1 MGRLS
6 SEDVKPALWAESV
19 MALVERMC
27 LQNASNKVVPQVN
40 ACPCIFYI
48 QGWVFFFTHQTS
60 SHKLILIVKSK
71 DRKVKKMKKRT
82 LTVLLVMVLTVA
94 AVFTGCGNKSNSGEG
109 DQAKTDLPTIGIVQ
123 IVEHPSLDTIRENI
137 IAQLEEEGF
146 VDGKTVTI
154 DYKNAQGD
162 TNNLK
167 TICQSFTANNVDLI
181 IAIATPSAQAAL
193 GETTDIPIVF
203 SAVTDPMAA
212 ELVDSLENPGGNI
225 TGTSDAVSATKILDL
240 ALQITPDIKTIGAI
254 YSTGEVNSV
263 SVIKELK
270 DYAKTKGIKVVEATI
285 MNTSEIQQAAQSLV
299 GKVDAVFSPIDNNV
313 ASSMPTIVDV
323 LNKAELPYYVAADS
337 MVADGGL
344 ATDGVN
350 YVELGK
356 ATGTMAADVLNGA
369 DTATMPV
376 QIMSDTQIYI
386 NEKTAEQIGIKIPAE
401 ILEKATDLSE

>member
-1 MGRLS
+1 
-6 SEDVKPALWAESV
+6 
-19 MALVERMC
+19 
-27 LQNASNKVVPQVN
+27 
-40 ACPCIFYI
+40 
-48 QGWVFFFTHQTS
+48 
-60 SHKLILIVKSK
+60 
-71 DRKVKKMKKRT
+71 MKKRA
-82 LTVLLVMVLTVA
+82 LTVLLVIVLTVA

-109 DQAKTDLPTIGIVQ
+109 DQAQKDLPTIGIVQ

-203 SAVTDPMAA
+203 SAVTDPIAA
-212 ELVDSLENPGGNI
+212 ELVDSLEKPGGNI

-240 ALQITPDIKTIGAI
+240 ALQITPDIKKIGAI
-254 YSTGEVNSV
+254 YSTGEINSV

-270 DYAKTKGIKVVEATI
+270 EYAKTKGIEVVEATI
-285 MNTSEIQQAAQSLV
+285 MNSSEIQQAAQSLV
-299 GKVDAVFSPIDNNV
+299 GKVDAVFSPIDNTV

-323 LNKAELPYYVAADS
+323 LNKAKLPYYVAADS

-350 YVELGK
+350 YVALGK

-376 QIMSDTQIYI
+376 QIMSDTQVYI
-386 NEKTAEQIGIKIPAE
+386 NKNTAKEIGIKIPTN
-401 ILEKATDLSE
+401 IVKKATDLSEKQK

>member
-1 MGRLS
+1 
-6 SEDVKPALWAESV
+6 
-19 MALVERMC
+19 
-27 LQNASNKVVPQVN
+27 
-40 ACPCIFYI
+40 
-48 QGWVFFFTHQTS
+48 
-60 SHKLILIVKSK
+60 
-71 DRKVKKMKKRT
+71 MKKKT
-82 LTVLLVMVLTVA
+82 LTVLLVMLLAVVT
-94 AVFTGCGNKSNSGEG
+94 VFTGCGNGNNSVEANKS
-109 DQAKTDLPTIGIVQ
+109 DLPTIGIVQ

-146 VDGKTVTI
+146 VDGETVTI

-167 TICQSFTANNVDLI
+167 TICQSFTANNNDLI

-193 GETTDIPIVF
+193 GQTTDIPIVF
-203 SAVTDPMAA
+203 SAVTDPIAA
-212 ELVDSLENPGGNI
+212 ELVDRIEEPGGNI
-225 TGTSDAVSATKILDL
+225 TGTSDAVSATKIMDL
-240 ALQITPDIKTIGAI
+240 ALQITPDIKKIGAI

-263 SVIKELK
+263 SVIAELK
-270 DYAKTKGIKVVEATI
+270 EYAETKGIEVMEATI

-299 GKVDAVFSPIDNNV
+299 GKVDAVFSPIDNTV

-323 LNKAELPYYVAADS
+323 LNKAKIPYYVAADS

-356 ATGTMAADVLNGA
+356 ATGVMTAKILNGA

-386 NEKTAEQIGIKIPAE
+386 NKETANKIGLEIPIE
-401 ILEKATDLSE
+401 ILDQAIDLSN